1 MIELLKDIKKIDCFN
16 IVVMDKLRE
25 TNPEMFRP
33 DGSMHY
39 HLFEEKIRPFNFIY
53 LRNDVNSITFNLK
66 KANQEGCHIS
76 TMIETC
82 ALMLEVL
89 NEEKKNN
96 HIEFAINHL
105 QDAMGH
111 LNVAANAI
119 KENKQ

>member
-1 MIELLKDIKKIDCFN
+1 MIELLKDIKQIDSFN

-66 KANQEGCHIS
+66 KENQEGCHIS

-89 NEEKKNN
+89 NKEKKNDN
-96 HIEFAINHL
+96 IEYAVNNLNDAIEY
-105 QDAMGH
+105 
-111 LNVAANAI
+111 LNIAARKLN
-119 KENKQ
+119 ND